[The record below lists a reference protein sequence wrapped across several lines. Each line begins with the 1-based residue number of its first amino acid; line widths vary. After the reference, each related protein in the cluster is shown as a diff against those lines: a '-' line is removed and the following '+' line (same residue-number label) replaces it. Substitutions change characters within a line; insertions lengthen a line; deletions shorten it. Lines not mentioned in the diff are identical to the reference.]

1 MAFIRYVH
9 ASPNATSTG
18 PHSSKPVALSSPN
31 ARAAKPNPQ
40 MAPLDTELS
49 NAAILGIAAT
59 AGILGLIIYFLA
71 TPLTPAQR
79 ISLGARHRE
88 RSGDALQQF
97 IDHQASNLETL

>member
-1 MAFIRYVH
+1 
-9 ASPNATSTG
+9 
-18 PHSSKPVALSSPN
+18 
-31 ARAAKPNPQ
+31 

-79 ISLGARHRE
+79 I
-88 RSGDALQQF
+88 
-97 IDHQASNLETL
+97 ASAHATVSEVVTR